1 VSRAG
6 ASEPGV
12 RSFIKELGG
21 GRPDRRYLPAILAG
35 ENDVNKLL
43 TFVAAAVTILGFTQ
57 VAWADGLST
66 QYYIDIEQLYATY
79 NHAIDSGDA
88 EGWAGTFTPDG
99 AFNKFTGHDQ
109 LVGFIQQWK
118 EKMNGG
124 NRRHW
129 NTNLSIRPSKD
140 GASASVFLM
149 LVDVTTKSIVA
160 TGTYNDTLVKT
171 ANGWRFK
178 SRATKMDA
186 APPAAAAPSAAP
198 KQ

>member
-1 VSRAG
+1 MNR
-6 ASEPGV
+6 
-12 RSFIKELGG
+12 F
-21 GRPDRRYLPAILAG
+21 
-35 ENDVNKLL
+35 L

-66 QYYIDIEQLYATY
+66 QDYIDIEQLYSTY
-79 NHAIDSGDA
+79 NHAIDSGDGG
-88 EGWAGTFTPDG
+88 GWAATFTADG
-99 AFNKFTGHDQ
+99 TFNKFTGHDQ

-129 NTNLSIRPSKD
+129 NTNLRILPSKD

-149 LVDVTTKSIVA
+149 LVDVGTKPPSIVA
-160 TGTYNDTLVKT
+160 TGMYNDTLVKT
-171 ANGWRFK
+171 ASGWRFK
-178 SRATKMDA
+178 TRQTKMD
-186 APPAAAAPSAAP
+186 APPAAAAAPSA

>member
-1 VSRAG
+1 VNR
-6 ASEPGV
+6 
-12 RSFIKELGG
+12 FI
-21 GRPDRRYLPAILAG
+21 
-35 ENDVNKLL
+35 
-43 TFVAAAVTILGFTQ
+43 TFVAAAVTILGFTR

-66 QYYIDIEQLYATY
+66 QDYIDIEQLYATY
-79 NHAIDSGDA
+79 NHAIDSGDGEA
-88 EGWAGTFTPDG
+88 WAATFTPDG
-99 AFNKFTGHDQ
+99 TFNKFAGHDQ

-129 NTNLSIRPSKD
+129 NTNLRILPSKD

-160 TGTYNDTLVKT
+160 TGMYNDTLVKT
-171 ANGWRFK
+171 AHGWRFK
-178 SRATKMDA
+178 TRATKMDA
-186 APPAAAAPSAAP
+186 APPPPAAEAP